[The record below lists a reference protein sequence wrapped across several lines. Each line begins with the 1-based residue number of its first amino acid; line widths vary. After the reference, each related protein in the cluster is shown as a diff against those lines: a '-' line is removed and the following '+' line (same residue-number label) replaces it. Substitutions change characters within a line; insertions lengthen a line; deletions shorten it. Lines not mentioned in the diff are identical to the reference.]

1 MRIGFFSDTYTPQI
15 NGVVTSIKLFAEALE
30 RRGHEVYIF
39 APTPRQPTDT
49 ERIVR
54 IPSIPFALQPEM
66 RLASIYSQNAYRLA
80 RRADLDIIHSHDPF
94 AIGLFGLAVAK
105 RSRIPYVHTY
115 HTLYPE
121 YVHYVWETRFTR
133 AMAER
138 LSREF
143 CDQCDMVLA
152 PSTKIE
158 KALAE
163 WGVTA
168 PVELLPTGVDAS
180 RFATADADGVAALRR
195 RFAIPEGDRLL
206 TFVGRIGL
214 EKNLDLLVEA
224 IARVKT
230 PGARLML
237 VGNGPHRKDLEA
249 HIAALGVGDRVTFTG
264 YLQGAEV
271 AAAYAASDAFFFA
284 SISETQGL
292 VVAEAMASGLPIVAV
307 QDLAV
312 GDAVIDGVNGFLT
325 PELPIELAAAADRV
339 LGDNALRASMGAA
352 SRVRADALS
361 IDLMAAK
368 LAGIYEEL
376 VAEKPSPRRKR
387 YAPPASRVS
396 GQLTQLRRRVFT
408 RRP

>member
-30 RRGHEVYIF
+30 RQGHEVYIF

-66 RLASIYSQNAYRLA
+66 RLASFYSQQAYRLA
-80 RRADLDIIHSHDPF
+80 RKVDLDIVHSHDPF

-115 HTLYPE
+115 HTLFPE

-138 LSREF
+138 LSRDF
-143 CDQCDMVLA
+143 CDQCDLVLA

-163 WGVTA
+163 WGVTTR
-168 PVELLPTGVDAS
+168 VELLPTGVDRS
-180 RFATADADGVAALRR
+180 RFATADTEGIAALRR
-195 RFAIPEGDRLL
+195 RFGIPETDHLL

-230 PGARLML
+230 PGARLMI
-237 VGNGPHRKDLEA
+237 VGNGPYRADLEA

-284 SISETQGL
+284 SLSETQGI
-292 VVAEAMASGLPIVAV
+292 VVAEAMASGLPVVAV

-312 GDAVIDGVNGFLT
+312 GDAVTDGVNGFLT
-325 PELPIELAAAADRV
+325 PELAIELAAAADRV
-339 LGDNALRASMGAA
+339 LSDPELRASMGEA
-352 SRVRADALS
+352 SRVRAEALS
-361 IDLMAAK
+361 IDLMAERLSDLYA
-368 LAGIYEEL
+368 EL
-376 VAEKPSPRRKR
+376 VVEQPSPRRKSPISAAR
-387 YAPPASRVS
+387 RVS
-396 GQLTQLRRRVFT
+396 GQLTRLRGRVFT
-408 RRP
+408 RRG